1 MACTRSAWLAISR
14 TQYVVR
20 SVRLQPDL
28 RSERREGR
36 QRYYRLNPEPL
47 KEIRNWMRHYEKF
60 WTRKLRDLGV
70 YLDRRH
76 GRA

>member
-1 MACTRSAWLAISR
+1 VACTRSAWLAISR

-20 SVRLQPDL
+20 SVRRQPDL

-70 YLDRRH
+70 YLDSRH